1 MTMRAA
7 SLLAMRLLL
16 PPLALLPLGPAVA
29 QQAPAPEAGCDA
41 GAPCAGGPW
50 LPLAGTWR
58 FMSAIAEWSVAV
70 DDTGRF
76 HAEGPRTV
84 TIGREEAHYTSIL
97 SGTISHDHVAL
108 SVKADNF
115 SLPNFVPG
123 PATVCTGVPV
133 GPGRYEGSC
142 ANGKQRLAFAFVR
155 ETAPAP

>member
-1 MTMRAA
+1 MIMQAT
-7 SLLAMRLLL
+7 SLLAARLLL
-16 PPLALLPLGPAVA
+16 SAVVLLPAGGSAVA
-29 QQAPAPEAGCDA
+29 EDVPACDA
-41 GAPCAGGPW
+41 ASPCPGGPW
-50 LPLAGTWR
+50 LSLAGTWR

-70 DDTGRF
+70 DEAGRF

-142 ANGKQRLAFAFVR
+142 ANGKQRLAFAFLR
-155 ETAPAP
+155 EGGAAP